1 MWYPQVSFRNGEV
14 SPRLDGL
21 ANPQVYEASCRK
33 VEGAIVSS
41 TGSIE
46 KRGGTRFID
55 DTAFSTTE
63 PDEADQ
69 TYTSDACKL
78 ISMVHGSDIYVLVF
92 EVLNNGTDTWGVI
105 RAVVNNEFITSVGE
119 DAPTADSIWTEFEKS
134 NLPFKSPSAA
144 VSPIKYFPP
153 GTNTAGL
160 SNGYTGIFGLH
171 NFTAEQLPELQ
182 YFQHEQLLIVMH
194 PDEAPIQVYA
204 TTDNETGKVT
214 LNTSPYKCAGRSPA
228 VKYSKGERFSMVV
241 TTASTGGGWFL
252 ETTRDWFGEDDV
264 GAIYRIGHSVKR
276 PWYESAAEWYLK
288 GKEHGNTRW
297 GDDNRGVYAIVTS
310 IKSPRKAQCQ
320 RASFTGW
327 NPGNPPDPKYR
338 FPTNVSDPLD
348 WDGPWVMD
356 PLPVSELHFTHA
368 QPPKQNAWYGA
379 NATPN
384 HYSAA
389 GYKPGYPFPNPPTL
403 NGNLD
408 HKCAPPWVILQNTTI
423 EGSGCPAGLNQMVG
437 CIVTKAGSGKQDY
450 TTGGKN
456 FLCHAMVALTG
467 SASGLEPA
475 ELDEKHLVCYP
486 MTGGYLPNW
495 NNAYYPT
502 WRGSVPG
509 AGGGSET
516 ANAAS
521 NGPHVIFR
529 LRDKRTK
536 ELLPTITISRL
547 YLEYSSSTPE
557 AIPGMYR
564 KILAGDTC
572 ILWVGNIPAEEIGD
586 HIPDSH
592 LDYFDTYVRG
602 DVADPTVAG
611 YGTANPLDPTYGD
624 QPINNHPMG
633 GVIHVNGGTF
643 ALIVKKDNCFI
654 ARCIVAPIHQSITS
668 KFSLGWSRSVGFP
681 SCGVSHQGRV
691 IFSGFRDAKSVV
703 VGSIGGDPENFA
715 LGADAS
721 SGIHFIV
728 NDLRGSKVN
737 WLASGKDL
745 IVGTDSSEFS
755 ITGSPLSALSVGVD
769 RQSAYGSSSIKSL
782 IVGNILLF
790 VQKDK
795 KTVRAMKFNFD
806 NQRYT
811 SQNITVGHEHLFLSA
826 TIEEMILWEGEED
839 PVVMVRLSDGE
850 VLACRVNETAG
861 FYGWSRMKLP
871 LCSSMC
877 PSRNETPPASGRP
890 TTGDDFYLSLNDTGK
905 FRLIRFED
913 QIYMDEAV
921 TPATADHDDGQNELV
936 ITLPAGISHLDGE
949 TVSVKLD
956 GLYRGE
962 WLCTGAV
969 AGSTITVTGEA
980 LPTAADT
987 IRVGK
992 KISMAV
998 QPRVPESVGT
1008 PRTPSTLGRT
1018 KNISSVVANLNGS
1031 RGVKVN
1037 GYEVDNN
1044 FTTDSGTVLPPLSQG
1059 WFEVPVAGL
1068 YGLQP
1073 LVEVSTDRPYPAEI
1087 VGISIDMSTEG

>member
-55 DTAFSTTE
+55 DTAFFTVIPFSS
-63 PDEADQ
+63 DQ

-119 DAPTADSIWTEFEKS
+119 AAPTADPIWTEFEKS
-134 NLPFKSPSAA
+134 NLPFRSLSPGND
-144 VSPIKYFPP
+144 PWNYFPP
-153 GTNTAGL
+153 GTSMSEDTND
-160 SNGYTGIFGLH
+160 YTGIFGLH

-182 YFQHEQLLIVMH
+182 YFQHEELLIVMH
-194 PDEAPIQVYA
+194 PDEAPIQVYV

-276 PWYESAAEWYLK
+276 PWHESSSDWGLK
-288 GKEHGNTRW
+288 GKEHANTRW
-297 GDDNRGVYAIVTS
+297 GDDNRGVYAIVTE

-320 RASFTGW
+320 RASFSGW
-327 NPGNPPDPKYR
+327 NPGNPPDEKYK

-368 QPPKQNAWYGA
+368 EPPRQNGYGNYPNRYTVA
-379 NATPN
+379 GFNAG
-384 HYSAA
+384 AV
-389 GYKPGYPFPNPPTL
+389 FPSSP
-403 NGNLD
+403 NLD
-408 HKCAPPWVILQNTTI
+408 GNANRKCAPPWVILQNTTI

-437 CIVTKAGSGKQDY
+437 CIVTKAGPG
-450 TTGGKN
+450 TTGYGTTGKN

-467 SASGLEPA
+467 TTAGEEPSATLQ
-475 ELDEKHLVCYP
+475 KHLVCYP
-486 MTGGYLPNW
+486 MTGGYMPNF
-495 NNAYYPT
+495 NNRYYPT
-502 WRGSVPG
+502 WRYSVPG
-509 AGGGSET
+509 AGGGAET
-516 ANAAS
+516 TSSSS

-536 ELLPTITISRL
+536 ELLPTITMSRF
-547 YLEYSSSTPE
+547 YLEYSSLEPE
-557 AIPGMYR
+557 ATPGMYR
-564 KILAGDTC
+564 KILAGDKC
-572 ILWVGNIPAEEIGD
+572 VLWVGNIPAEEIGD

-592 LDYFDTYVRG
+592 LDTFDTYVRG
-602 DVADPTVAG
+602 DVADPTAEG
-611 YGTANPLDPTYGD
+611 YGSPNDLDPTYGD
-624 QPINNHPMG
+624 QPINNHPIG

-643 ALIVKKDNCFI
+643 ALLEKKDNCFI

-691 IFSGFRDAKSVV
+691 IFSGFRDAKTVV

-745 IVGTDSSEFS
+745 IVGTDSAEFS

-811 SQNITVGHEHLFLSA
+811 SQNITMGHEHLFLSA

-850 VLACRVNETAG
+850 ILACRVNETAG
-861 FYGWSRMKLP
+861 FFGWSRMKLP

-877 PSRNETPPASGRP
+877 PSRNETPSASGRP
-890 TTGDDFYLSLNDTGK
+890 TTGDDFYLSLNDTDDK

-913 QIYMDEAV
+913 EIYMDEAV
-921 TPATADHDDGQNELV
+921 TPLTAVFPHDEATAPDTLQIN
-936 ITLPAGISHLDGE
+936 LPAGIDHLDGE

-962 WLCTGAV
+962 WACA
-969 AGSTITVTGEA
+969 AGQILVTGESGG
-980 LPTAADT
+980 TAADT

-1044 FTTDSGTVLPPLSQG
+1044 FTTDPGTVLPPLSQG

-1068 YGLQP
+1068 YGIQP